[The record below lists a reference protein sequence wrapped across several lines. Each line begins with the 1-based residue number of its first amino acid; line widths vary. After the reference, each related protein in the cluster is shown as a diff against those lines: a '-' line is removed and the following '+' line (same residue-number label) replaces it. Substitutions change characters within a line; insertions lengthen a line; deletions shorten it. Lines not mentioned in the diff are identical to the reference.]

1 MMFSLTFVVLCFCR
15 HSFGSPLT
23 CCILNRLLSGSFTS
37 LVSRDF
43 FTIILR
49 SPSYVGTHFFWIW
62 YLPLFG
68 VLPHFCGAHPTV
80 ADILLISFL
89 AFWCNLV
96 TSLGLV
102 PPLSLNSPRCLLYK
116 CIIDFAEVAVISQRV
131 SFRKGSSISWHLIT
145 FNWLSGMLRKNWDGQ
160 QKQTI
165 QTGKNG
171 NCKLNVGYQSVD
183 FGRMTR
189 GQLPQAF
196 MVL

>member
-68 VLPHFCGAHPTV
+68 VLPHFCGAHPAV

-96 TSLGLV
+96 ISLGLV

-116 CIIDFAEVAVISQRV
+116 CIIDFTEVAVISQRV

-145 FNWLSGMLRKNWDGQ
+145 FHWLSGCSGRTEIGSRSKLSRLAETGTVNWMSGTSQ
-160 QKQTI
+160 
-165 QTGKNG
+165 
-171 NCKLNVGYQSVD
+171 
-183 FGRMTR
+183 
-189 GQLPQAF
+189 
-196 MVL
+196 